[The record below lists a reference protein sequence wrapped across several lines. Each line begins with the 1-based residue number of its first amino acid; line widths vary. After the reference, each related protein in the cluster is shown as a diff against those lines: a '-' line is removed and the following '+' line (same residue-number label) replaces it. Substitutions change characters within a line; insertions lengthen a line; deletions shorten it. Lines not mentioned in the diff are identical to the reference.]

1 MTGSTGPYDLY
12 LFERYERRIKM
23 MFRKGFVFSMKRF
36 FAIVLLASFVTLV
49 GCATYRVT
57 DPVSGK
63 VYYTKKIK
71 KEKGG
76 GTVTFTDDR
85 TGAKVTLQSSEVQKI
100 PKKEY
105 KEGTKKD

>member
-1 MTGSTGPYDLY
+1 MIFL
-12 LFERYERRIKM
+12 KC
-23 MFRKGFVFSMKRF
+23 FVFSMKRF
-36 FAIVLLASFVTLV
+36 SAIVLLASFVTLV
-49 GCATYRVT
+49 GCATYHKVT
-57 DPVSGK
+57 DPTSGK

-71 KEKGG
+71 KEKRG